1 MAPPDLPIATETVIP
16 QRGRWQIATR
26 IVSLE
31 IDDETAKIVCEG
43 DFDEAYVE
51 GHFPDQPIVPGV
63 ALLEGLAQS
72 MLALSAHVAEQRG
85 GSTEGTPFLA
95 GFDKARF
102 RAPVIPPAT
111 VQFEVKLLEQRGPL
125 TMASGTARCNGTRVC
140 TARMTG
146 AVLPPEATEGRT

>member
-1 MAPPDLPIATETVIP
+1 MQELPMPTEDLIP
-16 QRGRWQIATR
+16 QRGRWHIATR
-26 IVSLE
+26 VVELDIGE
-31 IDDETAKIVCEG
+31 DHAKIVCEG

-51 GHFPDQPIVPGV
+51 GHFPEQPIVPGV
-63 ALLEGLAQS
+63 ALLEGLAQT
-72 MLALSAHVAEQRG
+72 MLALSAHLAESRTG
-85 GSTEGTPFLA
+85 GIEGTPFLA

-111 VQFEVKLLEQRGPL
+111 VRFEVKLMEQRGPL
-125 TMASGTARCNGTRVC
+125 TMASGTARCDGTRVC